1 MHVSSGRSSFFWL
14 SFALFACLILTPLA
28 DGNTP
33 TTNIRGPLQSRFCFV
48 GWKQWRLAGT
58 RLHQLEP
65 AAAIRGPHHGD
76 VDSDAIEPDDV
87 LHYRLPI
94 HVPFVAH
101 FLW

>member
-1 MHVSSGRSSFFWL
+1 MTRIWDCRELAGSALIAVGRWKHSNNQH
-14 SFALFACLILTPLA
+14 P
-28 DGNTP
+28 
-33 TTNIRGPLQSRFCFV
+33 GPLQSRFCFV

-94 HVPFVAH
+94 YVPFVAH
-101 FLW
+101 FSR